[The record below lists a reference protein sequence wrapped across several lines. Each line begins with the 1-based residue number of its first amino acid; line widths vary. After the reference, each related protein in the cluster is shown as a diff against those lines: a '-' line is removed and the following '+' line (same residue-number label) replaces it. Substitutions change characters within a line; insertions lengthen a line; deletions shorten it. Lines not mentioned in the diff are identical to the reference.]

1 LRLAIFGG
9 TFDPIHQAH
18 LSVAREAARQYDL
31 DRVLFVPAS
40 HPPHKGGRAAAPYED
55 RVRMAELACE
65 GEPLFEVSRLEE
77 GERVSYSI
85 HTIEKVRSSLGAE
98 DELFFL
104 IGADAFAEIRTWY
117 RWEDLVRLVRFI
129 VVSRPGHSYQT
140 PPGAAVHRLE
150 SLALPVCSSQL
161 RARLA
166 AGEDPPE
173 LPAKVLA
180 YIRRKG
186 LYAAAGNRV
195 GGAA

>member
-1 LRLAIFGG
+1 
-9 TFDPIHQAH
+9 
-18 LSVAREAARQYDL
+18 
-31 DRVLFVPAS
+31 
-40 HPPHKGGRAAAPYED
+40 
-55 RVRMAELACE
+55 
-65 GEPLFEVSRLEE
+65 
-77 GERVSYSI
+77 
-85 HTIEKVRSSLGAE
+85 VRSSLGAE